1 MVYIREAHPVDGWRM
16 PQNDREGIAP
26 TEPKTEAERQKVASD
41 CVKALKLPMPCLLD
55 GMDNA
60 AQRAWAGWPDRL
72 YVVDHTGKVTY
83 QGEPGPRGFQV
94 KAWEEALA
102 KAVAAAPALKPEDK
116 PKPEPVPDPEP
127 KPGEKPADKP
137 ADKPAG
143 DAKPADKPRDGGA
156 K

>member
-1 MVYIREAHPVDGWRM
+1 M
-16 PQNDREGIAP
+16 PQNDRDGITP

-41 CVKALKLPMPCLLD
+41 CVKSLKLPMPCLLD

-72 YVVDHTGKVTY
+72 YLVDHTGKVTY

-94 KAWEEALA
+94 KPWEEAIA
-102 KAVAAAPALKPEDK
+102 KAVAATPVLKPEDR
-116 PKPEPVPDPEP
+116 PRAEPVPDPDAP
-127 KPGEKPADKP
+127 KPADGAKPGDKPADGTKPGEKPADKP
-137 ADKPAG
+137 KDDGKPS
-143 DAKPADKPRDGGA
+143 GA